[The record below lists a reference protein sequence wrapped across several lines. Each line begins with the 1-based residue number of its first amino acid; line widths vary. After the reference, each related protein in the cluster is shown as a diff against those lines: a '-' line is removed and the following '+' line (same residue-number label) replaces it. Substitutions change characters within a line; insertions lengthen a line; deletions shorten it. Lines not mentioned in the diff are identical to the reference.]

1 MAKSGSFVSVE
12 GFHEIYPSVRYRLRT
27 SSKPTSGPPQARLAV
42 PMSVMAILHHSKIRL
57 SSQGAFPEH
66 FAPEYG
72 NQIDGEG
79 NGQNPES
86 RPRRSDSSQ
95 STQDNLCSSKTWIS
109 SDETPSTLVRPLSQ

>member
-79 NGQNPES
+79 NGQDPES
-86 RPRRSDSSQ
+86 RPRCSDSS
-95 STQDNLCSSKTWIS
+95 
-109 SDETPSTLVRPLSQ
+109 